1 MIESIMYF
9 GIGVLVAALL
19 GLVIIPLVH
28 GRAVRLTMKRLEAA
42 MPLLIAEVQAD
53 KDLLR
58 AEFAMSTRRLEI
70 IAEQLKTG
78 SASQLAELGRKGD
91 AINRLKVE
99 LQALR
104 DQLRTTEEES
114 AVKAAALED
123 AERALS
129 DKESELA
136 KLTADLDERLA
147 LTGSQKTE
155 TVAVR
160 DRLHAI
166 EEDLEAKTA
175 ALQEAERTL
184 SDKESELAKLTG
196 ALDERSVLMDFQKTE
211 IVVLRG
217 QLRAIEAE
225 SAVKAAA
232 LQEAERTLSDKE
244 SELAK
249 LTGALDERSVLT
261 DSQKTEIVA
270 VRDRLRA
277 IEKELEA
284 KGAALQDA
292 ERVLSDK
299 ESELAKLTAVLDEH
313 VVLKDS
319 QITEIAA
326 LRDRLC
332 AIEKELEAKGAAL
345 QDAERVLSDKESE
358 LAKLT
363 AALDERVLLKDSQIA
378 EIAAL
383 RDQLGTIEAES
394 AVKAAALQDAERALS
409 DKESELAK
417 LAHELDVQSTLAEE
431 QKTEIIALTTQ
442 VETLKEGLDEASE
455 QLMAVEDRR
464 DAERV
469 KLKATTQE
477 LKEERGKFENFHR
490 RVTELVQQLTA
501 QATKD
506 EILIDLEHRL
516 VEQSELL
523 NEKELELEHL
533 RAEIDIAHKAEA
545 DLRLAIIEMDGGTHA
560 ATQTLKAEKEK
571 LQATLDRANGER
583 ARLTHELANMK
594 RQAKETLAA

>member
-42 MPLLIAEVQAD
+42 MPLSIAEVQAD

-70 IAEQLKTG
+70 MVEQLKTR
-78 SASQLAELGRKGD
+78 SASQLSEVGRKGD

-114 AVKAAALED
+114 AAKAAALQD
-123 AERALS
+123 
-129 DKESELA
+129 
-136 KLTADLDERLA
+136 
-147 LTGSQKTE
+147 
-155 TVAVR
+155 
-160 DRLHAI
+160 
-166 EEDLEAKTA
+166 
-175 ALQEAERTL
+175 AERTL
-184 SDKESELAKLTG
+184 SDKESELTKLMV
-196 ALDERSVLMDFQKTE
+196 ALDERSVLMDLQKTE

-217 QLRAIEAE
+217 QVGTIEAE

-261 DSQKTEIVA
+261 DSQKAEIVAVRGQLGTIEAELAVKVAALQEAERTLSDKESELTKLTAALDERSVLTDSQKTEIVA
-270 VRDRLRA
+270 VRDRLIT
-277 IEKELEA
+277 IEAELA
-284 KGAALQDA
+284 VKAAALQDA
-292 ERVLSDK
+292 EYTLSDK
-299 ESELAKLTAVLDEH
+299 ESELTKLT
-313 VVLKDS
+313 
-319 QITEIAA
+319 
-326 LRDRLC
+326 
-332 AIEKELEAKGAAL
+332 G
-345 QDAERVLSDKESE
+345 
-358 LAKLT
+358 
-363 AALDERVLLKDSQIA
+363 ALDERSVLTDSQKT
-378 EIAAL
+378 EIVAV
-383 RDQLGTIEAES
+383 RGQLGTIEAEL

-417 LAHELDVQSTLAEE
+417 LTHELDVRSTLAEQ

-442 VETLKEGLDEASE
+442 VETLKEGLDGARE

-464 DAERV
+464 DAERIE
-469 KLKATTQE
+469 LKATTQE
-477 LKEERGKFENFHR
+477 LKEERGKFEDFHR
-490 RVTELVQQLTA
+490 RVAELVQQLMA
-501 QATKD
+501 QSTKD
-506 EILIDLEHRL
+506 EILIDLENRL
-516 VEQSELL
+516 VEQSQLL
-523 NEKELELEHL
+523 NEMELELKDL
-533 RAEIDIAHKAEA
+533 RAEIDIARKAEA
-545 DLRLAIIEMDGGTHA
+545 NLRLAIIEMDGGTHT

-571 LQATLDRANGER
+571 LQGALDRANGER